1 MSFEITEIKDI
12 RKKLGLTQTQ
22 LAKKANVSQS
32 LIAKIESNRIDPT
45 YSNVMKIFNA
55 LNELVNNKDIKAEEV
70 MQKNLIYVDP
80 DSSLKECVAK
90 MNKYGISQL
99 PVIKGKNV
107 SGYVSEGLLLEKL
120 INAKEKDL
128 AVKEVMYDV
137 PPVVSRNS
145 SLSMA
150 SHLLKYFPMVLVSD
164 NGNIKGII
172 TKADVIRKLYK

>member
-1 MSFEITEIKDI
+1 MSFEISEIKDI

-45 YSNVMKIFNA
+45 YSNVTKIFNA
-55 LNELVNNKDIKAEEV
+55 LSELVNNKDVKADEV
-70 MQKNLIYVDP
+70 MQRNLIFIDS
-80 DSSLKECVAK
+80 DSSLRECVAK
-90 MNKYGISQL
+90 MNKHGISQL

-107 SGYVSEGLLLEKL
+107 LGYVSEGLLLEKL
-120 INAKEKDL
+120 TNSKEKEL
-128 AVKEVMYDV
+128 SIKEIMYDA
-137 PPVVSRNS
+137 PPIVSRNS
-145 SLSMA
+145 SLNMISN
-150 SHLLKYFPMVLVSD
+150 LLKYFPMVLVND

>member
-1 MSFEITEIKDI
+1 MSFEISEIKDI
-12 RKKLGLTQTQ
+12 RKKIGFTQTQ

-70 MQKNLIYVDP
+70 MQKDLIVIDP
-80 DSSLKECVAK
+80 DSSLKDCISR
-90 MNKYGISQL
+90 MSKYGISQL

-107 SGYVSEGLLLEKL
+107 LGYVSEGLLLEKL
-120 INAKEKDL
+120 INSKDKDF
-128 AVKEVMYDV
+128 AIKDVMHDS
-137 PPVVSRNS
+137 PPIVSRNS
-145 SLSMA
+145 SLNMV

-164 NGNIKGII
+164 NGEVKGII
-172 TKADVIRKLYK
+172 TKADVIRKVYK